1 MPKVVVIVGP
11 TAVGKTELSLDIA
24 AHLDAEI
31 INADSM
37 QLYRGMDIGTAKV
50 PVEQRR
56 GIPHHMLDVLE
67 VTQGATVSD
76 YQRDARQVVEQIH
89 ARGKRVVVVGG
100 SGLFVQGLLED
111 MQFPAS
117 DPDVRTRL
125 EQEAEEFGAPAMYD
139 RLQAL
144 DAAAAANVA
153 PNNLRRVLRAL
164 EVIELT
170 GAAPVT
176 TLKQLAEI
184 VPSVRIGLRRDR
196 AELDQRIEA
205 RVEIMWQQGL
215 VNEVRSLEQ
224 AGLRDGVTA
233 SKALGYAQVLD
244 FLSGEITETEAKE
257 LTKSSTRR
265 YVRRQDSWFNRD
277 TRINWLAV
285 DSPDLFAGVLA
296 TIESAS

>member
-1 MPKVVVIVGP
+1 MPKVIVIVGP
-11 TAVGKTELSLDIA
+11 TAVGKTELSLEIA
-24 AHLDAEI
+24 QHLDAEI

-170 GAAPVT
+170 GEAPVT

-215 VNEVRSLEQ
+215 VDEVRSLEQ

-277 TRINWLAV
+277 TRINWLAAT
-285 DSPDLFAGVLA
+285 DHDLLNQVQQNLQP
-296 TIESAS
+296 

>member
-144 DAAAAANVA
+144 DSAAAANVA

-164 EVIELT
+164 EVIEIT
-170 GAAPVT
+170 GEAPVT

-215 VNEVRSLEQ
+215 VDEVRSLEQ

-277 TRINWLAV
+277 TRINWLAAT
-285 DSPDLFAGVLA
+285 DHDLLNQVQQNLQP
-296 TIESAS
+296 

>member
-144 DAAAAANVA
+144 DSAAAANVA

-170 GAAPVT
+170 GEAPVT

-215 VNEVRSLEQ
+215 VDEVRSLEQ

-277 TRINWLAV
+277 TRINWLA
-285 DSPDLFAGVLA
+285 A
-296 TIESAS
+296 